1 MEPTNDKPTV
11 NTTFRLTPPE
21 LERMEK
27 EAERLGMLRTPF
39 VRHCALIG
47 LREVERA
54 GELIES
60 PVIGAMLQ
68 LFADLGPQETADEF
82 KRIRHQL
89 QRTDDSGDQVK
100 FPFVHDNPS
109 DLGVDCGLS

>member
-1 MEPTNDKPTV
+1 M
-11 NTTFRLTPPE
+11 
-21 LERMEK
+21 
-27 EAERLGMLRTPF
+27 
-39 VRHCALIG
+39 IG

-60 PVIGAMLQ
+60 PVVGAMLQ

-89 QRTDDSGDQVK
+89 QGTDDSGNQEK